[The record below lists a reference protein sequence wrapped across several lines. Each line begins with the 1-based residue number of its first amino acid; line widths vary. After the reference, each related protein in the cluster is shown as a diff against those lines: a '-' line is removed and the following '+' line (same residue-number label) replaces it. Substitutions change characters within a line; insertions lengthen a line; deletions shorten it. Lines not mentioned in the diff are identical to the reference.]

1 MTTPKSSYSLLFAA
15 GGSLLLTLLA
25 ISLAYLHGTI
35 FDYRFG
41 FAALGVCTM
50 GLDAGAAASRDRRIK
65 TYLQKTELAFPLAGL
80 FAAITVCAFFV
91 IPFGSAGS
99 YLLVTI
105 LAALPFVFW
114 AIGLSISKQEQE
126 LPLQRFVWAT
136 IIGSLTGIFTLL
148 YFRQQSQ
155 GPLFVAWL
163 ASGGLAFLAITFRI
177 RASTLAISSVSLA
190 LLGLVGMVN
199 SWNFSV
205 PQHWTVKES
214 YLAKPLYAEDAYR
227 RSSARLTTAWDA
239 FVRMDAVL
247 DKKNDEEHALVFRNG
262 NLFGF
267 LPVDHSQEKT
277 QEQRTKDFP
286 LVALPLQTAHP
297 ENILII
303 NSSASLIT
311 KLASDFGISHIHDM
325 ESDQA
330 LGSIVQRRDDLFDF
344 LKRPGIKLDYGDVRN
359 ALHNDSKVYDQI
371 YLTIPQNNALAW
383 TEPGIAE
390 NYLYTREAFENYWA
404 HLKPGGM
411 LVVLAGEEMLY
422 MRALLTAWDVLKAD
436 PAGGSDSLV
445 RQAWGFRMLALT
457 APAGPYNYQFML
469 TKGPV
474 VSDMAARVQKLAN
487 DMTLEGLFGPDV
499 TPASSTFNIF
509 QHPYYILY
517 HPQGLDIARKALGEY
532 MVRKL
537 EKPVSLNIPSDQH
550 PNFFEV
556 ADDMQ
561 PFLKWL
567 VAVCSAALIYIFFI
581 PLADVRRLS
590 NPTSAAHPPLPV
602 HLGYSLSLGAGA
614 LMAMTAIIYQTTL
627 LAHDSG
633 VALAATLIGLLLGT
647 GTTVFCRLHTYVVR
661 SGWYWAVLAAIAWSG
676 LLYWI
681 LANAWDIAA
690 GWPVYVRLV
699 VIMAMAFP
707 VGLLATL
714 LLMLDLQYLQ
724 KRLDS
729 LIPWTLAT
737 YGIAAPVGIILA
749 FWLCQYWGWDVV
761 WVSVIGCYAIVLATG
776 VFLRWPRAHVE
787 MKQVP
792 AAI

>member
-1 MTTPKSSYSLLFAA
+1 
-15 GGSLLLTLLA
+15 LLTLFA
-25 ISLAYLHGTI
+25 MSLAYLHATT

-41 FAALGVCTM
+41 FVALGVCTM
-50 GLDAGAAASRDRRIK
+50 GLAAGTGASGNHQIK
-65 TYLQKTELAFPLAGL
+65 SFLQKTELAFPLAGL
-80 FAAITVCAFFV
+80 FAVITTCAFFV
-91 IPFGSAGS
+91 IPFGSAGA
-99 YLLVTI
+99 YLFITF
-105 LAALPFVFW
+105 LAVLPYIFC
-114 AIGLSISKQEQE
+114 ATGLSIQNHEQ
-126 LPLQRFVWAT
+126 PQRSFVWAI
-136 IIGSLTGIFTLL
+136 IIGSLAGIFVLL
-148 YFRQQSQ
+148 HFKEQSR

-163 ASGGLAFLAITFRI
+163 ASGGLTLLAMTFRI
-177 RASTLAISSVSLA
+177 RALKLAIAVISLA
-190 LLGLVGMVN
+190 SLGLVGMVN

-205 PQHWTVKES
+205 ARHWTVKEG
-214 YLAKPLYAEDAYR
+214 KPLYAEDAYR

-247 DKKNDEEHALVFRNG
+247 DKKNDKEHALVFKNG

-286 LVALPLQTAHP
+286 LIALPLLTAHP
-297 ENILII
+297 ENILVI
-303 NSSASLIT
+303 NSGAGLVT
-311 KLASDFGISHIHDM
+311 KLASDFGISDIHDM
-325 ESDQA
+325 ESDRA
-330 LGSIVQRRDDLFDF
+330 LGSIVQQRDDLFDF
-344 LKRPGIKLDYGDVRN
+344 LKRPGIKLNYGDVRN

-445 RQAWGFRMLALT
+445 RQAWGFRILALT
-457 APAGPYNYQFML
+457 APAGPYNYQFMVA
-469 TKGPV
+469 KGPV
-474 VSDMAARVQKLAN
+474 SSDIAARVRKLAN

-499 TPASSTFNIF
+499 TPASNTFNIF

-581 PLADVRRLS
+581 PLADERRLS
-590 NPTSAAHPPLPV
+590 NPAGAARPPLPV
-602 HLGYSLSLGAGA
+602 HLGYSLFLGVGA
-614 LMAMTAIIYQTTL
+614 LMAMTAISYQTTL

-633 VALAATLIGLLLGT
+633 VALAATLTGLLLGI
-647 GTTVFCRLHTYVVR
+647 GAAIFYRRHGDSVHNR
-661 SGWYWAVLAAIAWSG
+661 WYWAALAAIAWSA
-676 LLYWI
+676 LLYWM
-681 LANAWDIAA
+681 LANLREIGA
-690 GWPVYVRLV
+690 GWPAYVRLA

-714 LLMLDLQYLQ
+714 LLTLDLQYLR
-724 KRLDS
+724 KRLNS

-737 YGIAAPVGIILA
+737 YGIAAPVGIILT

-761 WVSVIGCYAIVLATG
+761 WASVTGCYVIMLATG
-776 VFLRWPRAHVE
+776 FFRVGRA
-787 MKQVP
+787 
-792 AAI
+792 AAQK